1 MLIIKILSGLAFI
14 GSVAWFIAQRDYE
27 PAIAMVTSLSAFIAA
42 WLGEKK
48 KQLASQNQTVAEN
61 GIGIQAGGDVST
73 GNIRSSRK
81 PTNAEKDQNQD
92 VGNGATAAFGQPEK
106 LP

>member
-27 PAIAMVTSLSAFIAA
+27 LAIAIITSLSAFIAA
-42 WLGEKK
+42 WFGDKK
-48 KQLASQNQTVAEN
+48 MKRQANQNQTVAEN

-73 GNIRSSRK
+73 GSIRASRK
-81 PTNAEKDQNQD
+81 TTNAE
-92 VGNGATAAFGQPEK
+92 
-106 LP
+106 